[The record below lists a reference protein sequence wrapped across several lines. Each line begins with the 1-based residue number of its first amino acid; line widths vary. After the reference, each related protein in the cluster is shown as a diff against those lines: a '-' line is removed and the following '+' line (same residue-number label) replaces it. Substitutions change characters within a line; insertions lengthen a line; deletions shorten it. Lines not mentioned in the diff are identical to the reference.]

1 MNELHALEEARNRS
15 QWLLD
20 NPASHPNFVARL
32 EALLAVEATVTIDD
46 LQPDYAESLQ
56 LSFAVRLYLLCEKLR
71 DPQQDLA
78 VVSASAR
85 LIELRKQL
93 CGHAIGRYRLK
104 LTMSPIQGVTLPKSI
119 TQTECQPTRLV
130 SESEELEPSRNTLP
144 SEGRSEAWAEK
155 IARVRAKHT
164 EAATA
169 PPKTKMK

>member
-20 NPASHPNFVARL
+20 NPASHPKFAARL
-32 EALLAVEATVTIDD
+32 EALLALEATVTIDD

-56 LSFAVRLYLLCEKLR
+56 LSFAARLRLLCEKLR
-71 DPQQDLA
+71 DPQQDL
-78 VVSASAR
+78 VVVTASPR

-104 LTMSPIQGVTLPKSI
+104 LTMSPIQGVTPPKAVS
-119 TQTECQPTRLV
+119 QAERQPTPLV
-130 SESEELEPSRNTLP
+130 SEGEELEPSRNTLP
-144 SEGRSEAWAEK
+144 SAGRSEAWAEK

-169 PPKTKMK
+169 PPKTKMQ